1 MIGRIFLLMENQ
13 LIQLYLFVCRIYDTR
28 SQTCF
33 QRASNNSEPD
43 FTDQEL
49 VCIWFF
55 GHLNDKFQ
63 KKQIYNFIID
73 YWADWFP
80 HLPSYQTFCYRLN
93 LLEQT
98 FQSIGA
104 ELFTHLSTTQT
115 PELDH
120 LIDSFP
126 VMLAQN
132 GHAYSA
138 RVARDVADVGYCAA
152 KKTYFHGV
160 RLHTIAERRFA
171 QLPSPSQIWLCE
183 ASHHD
188 LTAAKEQRF
197 ALPNT
202 TLIADLAYPEPEFE
216 NSLAAQNTL
225 LYSGRKKPKGADLTK
240 FEKYHNRL
248 ISKFRQPIESL
259 FNWINEKT
267 QIQKA
272 SKVRSTDGL
281 MLHCWGKL
289 AVAFFLLVFNY

>member
-1 MIGRIFLLMENQ
+1 MENQ
-13 LIQLYLFVCRIYDTR
+13 LIQFYLFVCQIYDTR
-28 SQTCF
+28 FQTCF
-33 QRASNNSEPD
+33 QRSSNNSQPD

-55 GHLNDKFQ
+55 GHFNDKFQ
-63 KKQIYNFIID
+63 KKQIYNFILD

-80 HLPSYQTFCYRLN
+80 RLPSYQTFVYRLN
-93 LLEQT
+93 LLEQS
-98 FQSIGA
+98 FQTIGA
-104 ELFTHLSTTQT
+104 ELFKLLGDEQT
-115 PELDH
+115 PEFDH

-132 GHAYSA
+132 GHAFSA

-160 RLHTIAERRFA
+160 RLHTIAMKRFEK
-171 QLPSPSQIWLCE
+171 LPSPAQIWLCE

-188 LTAAKEQRF
+188 LTAAKEQHLS
-197 ALPNT
+197 LPDT

-216 NSLAAQNTL
+216 KSLGGQNTQ
-225 LYSGRKKPKGADLTK
+225 LYTGRKKPKGADLTD

-248 ISKFRQPIESL
+248 IARFRQPIESL

-281 MLHCWGKL
+281 LLHCWGKL
-289 AVAFFLLVFNY
+289 AVAFFLLVFKY

>member
-1 MIGRIFLLMENQ
+1 MENQ
-13 LIQLYLFVCRIYDTR
+13 LIQLYLFVCQIYDTR
-28 SQTCF
+28 SETCF
-33 QRASNNSEPD
+33 QRLSNNKEPA

-63 KKQIYNFIID
+63 KKQIYDFILD

-80 HLPSYQTFCYRLN
+80 RLPSYQTFCYRLN

-104 ELFTHLSTTQT
+104 ELFEHLQTTET
-115 PELDH
+115 PFRDH

-126 VMLAQN
+126 VMLASG

-138 RVARDVADVGYCAA
+138 KVARDVASVGYCAA

-160 RLHTIAERRFA
+160 RLHVIASRRF
-171 QLPSPSQIWLCE
+171 LKMPCPSQIWLCE
-183 ASHHD
+183 AATHD
-188 LTAAKEQRF
+188 LLAAKEQR
-197 ALPNT
+197 LDLLNT
-202 TLIADLAYPEPEFE
+202 TLIADLAYPEADFKQT
-216 NSLAAQNTL
+216 LFQQNTT
-225 LYSGRKKPKGADLTK
+225 LYTGRKKPKGKDLTK
-240 FEKYHNRL
+240 LEKYHNRL
-248 ISKFRQPIESL
+248 ISKFRQPVESL
-259 FNWINEKT
+259 FNWIHEKT

>member
-1 MIGRIFLLMENQ
+1 MENQ
-13 LIQLYLFVCRIYDTR
+13 LIELYLFVCQIYDTR
-28 SQTCF
+28 SETCF
-33 QRASNNSEPD
+33 QRQSNNRKPR

-55 GHLNDKFQ
+55 GHLNDKFN
-63 KKQIYNFIID
+63 KHQIYNFVLD
-73 YWADWFP
+73 YWAAWFP
-80 HLPSYQTFCYRLN
+80 LLPSYQTFCYRLN

-104 ELFTHLSTTQT
+104 ELFAHLHTRRT

-132 GHAYSA
+132 GHAYTA
-138 RVARDVADVGYCAA
+138 RVARELASVGYCAA

-160 RLHTIAERRFA
+160 RLHCIAERRFA
-171 QLPSPSQIWLCE
+171 QLPNPSQVWLCE

-188 LTAAKEQRF
+188 SRAAREQHLE
-197 ALPNT
+197 LPNT
-202 TLIADLAYPEPEFE
+202 TLIADLAYPETEFE
-216 NSLAAQNTL
+216 LSLAEQNTQ
-225 LYSGRKKPKGADLTK
+225 LYTGCKKPKGKDLTK

-248 ISKFRQPIESL
+248 IAKFRQPIESL

-267 QIQKA
+267 HIQTA
-272 SKVRSTDGL
+272 SKVRSANAL
-281 MLHCWGKL
+281 MIHCWGKL
-289 AVAFFLLVFNY
+289 SVAFFLLIFNY

>member
-1 MIGRIFLLMENQ
+1 MENQ
-13 LIQLYLFVCRIYDTR
+13 LIQLYLFVCQIYDTR
-28 SQTCF
+28 STTCF
-33 QRASNNSEPD
+33 QRASNNSKPD

-55 GHLNDKFQ
+55 GHLNEKFQ
-63 KKQIYNFIID
+63 KKQIYNFILD

-80 HLPSYQTFCYRLN
+80 LLPSYQTFCYRLN

-104 ELFTHLSTTQT
+104 ELFAHCRAEQT

-138 RVARDVADVGYCAA
+138 KVAREVADVGYCAA

-160 RLHTIAERRFA
+160 RLHVIAGKRFER
-171 QLPSPSQIWLCE
+171 LPNPSQIWLCE
-183 ASHHD
+183 ASIHD
-188 LTAAKEQRF
+188 LTAAKEQHLE
-197 ALPNT
+197 LPNT
-202 TLIADLAYPEPEFE
+202 TLIADLAYPEPDFRHTL
-216 NSLAAQNTL
+216 NKQNTS
-225 LYSGRKKPKGADLTK
+225 LYTGCKKPKGADLTK
-240 FEKYHNRL
+240 SEKYHNRL

-259 FNWINEKT
+259 FDWINEKT
-267 QIQKA
+267 QIQRA
-272 SKVRSTDGL
+272 GKVRSADGL

-289 AVAFFLLVFNY
+289 AVAFYLLVFNY

>member
-1 MIGRIFLLMENQ
+1 MENQ
-13 LIQLYLFVCRIYDTR
+13 LIQLYLFVCRIYDNR
-28 SQTCF
+28 SDTCF
-33 QRASNNSEPD
+33 QRLSNNSKPD

-55 GHLNDKFQ
+55 GHLNGKFQ
-63 KKQIYNFIID
+63 KKQIYNFILT

-80 HLPSYQTFCYRLN
+80 KLPSYQTFSYRLN

-104 ELFTHLSTTQT
+104 ELFTPLHTTQT
-115 PELDH
+115 PECDH

-126 VMLAQN
+126 VMLAAN

-138 RVARDVADVGYCAA
+138 KVAREIAAIGYCAA

-160 RLHTIAERRFA
+160 RLHVIASRRFA
-171 QLPSPSQIWLCE
+171 RLPNPSQIWLCE

-188 LTAAKEQRF
+188 LTAAKEQYLE
-197 ALPNT
+197 LPNT
-202 TLIADLAYPEPEFE
+202 TLIADLAYPEPDFRLTLNE
-216 NSLAAQNTL
+216 QNTL
-225 LYSGRKKPKGADLTK
+225 LYTGCKKPKGKDLTK

-259 FNWINEKT
+259 FNWIHEKT
-267 QIQKA
+267 NIQKA
-272 SKVRSTDGL
+272 SKVRSANGL
-281 MLHCWGKL
+281 TLHCWGKL
-289 AVAFFLLVFNY
+289 AVAFYLLVFNY